1 MLRYG
6 GEGKA
11 ETEEEKVEEVKAE
24 INYLLSGNRENDVAT
39 AQRFFTFPPFS
50 GSLFPLALMKWHK
63 RSLSG
68 DDELHN
74 NANCHPS
81 V

>member
-11 ETEEEKVEEVKAE
+11 EAEEEKVEEVKAE

-39 AQRFFTFPPFS
+39 AQRFFTPPP
-50 GSLFPLALMKWHK
+50 LFWLFIPARAHEMAQAVIK
-63 RSLSG
+63 RRRR
-68 DDELHN
+68 
-74 NANCHPS
+74 AT
-81 V
+81 